1 MKQILLFAFFSISI
15 SSFAQWSKDTT
26 VRNPI
31 CTAANLQYEPLMC
44 SDSHKGAIIVWADQR
59 PPAPGEQ
66 QIFVQRIDSNGVTKW
81 TQDGIVLPQ
90 PTGTFA
96 PDAPLIE
103 SDGAGGA
110 IIFYTVTFI
119 GGADGIYAQRIDGN
133 GNLLWGSTGVPV
145 ATAQDSRIR
154 SNQADANNNAAADGE
169 GGAFITYQT
178 YGPFN
183 IMAQH
188 IDKNGTLLWGTN
200 GVQVTNADSTTAGY
214 ESWIIN
220 TGLGTAVA
228 GYSYGYRLYL
238 QRISAAGALQWGAGT
253 LVSNTFS
260 SSGSGNQG
268 AYLVYDSLSATKNV
282 MLTWI
287 DVRYEDNQGHNINLY
302 AQKVD
307 INGNI
312 VWQKNGIPLT
322 ASAFGATNPD
332 MVIDKAGGFFIAYDS
347 IYTTTV
353 QHVNSSGNLLW
364 GHGGIATAPGYVQT
378 NPVIADDGSGGI
390 ITMWYDERT
399 GPHYSGSALFAQ
411 RYTLQ
416 GNALWRAD
424 GIPVITQ
431 NVSINHTNN
440 PILSLEDGTAI
451 ACWSNGDV
459 YAAKFGG
466 TDGLLPVNLT
476 DFVATLQKN
485 TTLLQWKTAQEIN
498 SSYFEVEH
506 ADNSLQFSR
515 LATIQ
520 ATGNANVPHGYS
532 TVDPSPVTGINYY
545 RLKEVD
551 KDGSFVYSNIVSVT
565 VNGVTGM
572 AAYPNPAKANVTIKI
587 NALTQKTVLNLYDIQ
602 GRLVMQ
608 KQVTLANGDNLV
620 EWDVSN
626 IAPGIYYV
634 EAGKTGMRAKIV
646 KQ

>member
-1 MKQILLFAFFSISI
+1 MKQFLLFTFFSISI

-44 SDSHKGAIIVWADQR
+44 SDSHKGAIIVWVDQR

-66 QIFVQRIDSNGVTKW
+66 QIFVQRIDSSGVIKW
-81 TQDGIVLPQ
+81 VQNGIVLPQ
-90 PTGTFA
+90 PASTFA

-110 IIFYTVTFI
+110 IIFYTVTVD
-119 GGADGIYAQRIDGN
+119 GGADEIYAQRVDGN
-133 GNLLWGSTGVPV
+133 GNMLWGSTGVAV

-154 SNQADANNNAAADGE
+154 SNEAAANNNAAADGD

-183 IMAQH
+183 NMAQH
-188 IDKNGTLLWGTN
+188 IDKNGTLLWGAN
-200 GVQVTNADSTTAGY
+200 GVQLTNADSVTAGY
-214 ESWIIN
+214 ESWIVN
-220 TGLGTAVA
+220 TGAGTAAV

-238 QRISAAGALQWGAGT
+238 QRVSAAGALLWGAGT
-253 LVSNTFS
+253 LISSTFS

-268 AYLVYDSLSATKNV
+268 AYLVFDSLSATKSV
-282 MLTWI
+282 MLSWI
-287 DVRYEDNQGHNINLY
+287 DVRYETSQQNDVNLF

-307 INGNI
+307 LNGNLI
-312 VWQKNGIPLT
+312 WQKTGIPLT
-322 ASAFGATNPD
+322 IAADYAYNPD
-332 MVIDKAGGFFIAYDS
+332 MIIDKNGGFFIAYDS
-347 IYTTTV
+347 VYTTTV

-364 GHGGIATAPGYVQT
+364 GGSGIAVAPGYYQT

-399 GPHYSGSALFAQ
+399 GAHYSGSALFAQ
-411 RYTLQ
+411 RYNLQ
-416 GNALWRAD
+416 GKAQWRVD

-431 NVSINHTNN
+431 NVSINHTTN

-466 TDGLLPVNLT
+466 TDGLLPVSLISFT
-476 DFVATLQKN
+476 ATLQKN
-485 TTLLQWKTAQEIN
+485 TTLLQWATAQEIN
-498 SSYFEVEH
+498 SSYFEVQH
-506 ADNSLQFSR
+506 ADNSLQFTN
-515 LATIQ
+515 LVTVQ
-520 ATGNANVPHGYS
+520 ASGNVNTQHSYS
-532 TVDPSPVTGINYY
+532 TVDPNPVTGINYY
-545 RLKEVD
+545 RLKEVN
-551 KDGSFVYSNIVSVT
+551 KDGSFVYSNIVNVT
-565 VNGVTGM
+565 VSGVTGM
-572 AAYPNPAKANVTIKI
+572 AAYPNPARENVIIKI
-587 NALTQKTVLNLYDIQ
+587 NALTQKTVLNMYDVQ

-608 KQVTLANGDNLV
+608 KQVILAGGDNLID
-620 EWDVSN
+620 WNVSN

-634 EAGKTGMRAKIV
+634 EAGKTGMRVKIV